1 MLELIEIITCR
12 ITIIK
17 NWLPVYQLVLLVY
30 LSLPV
35 IIITYYQKNNPQ
47 NKRII
52 LAIILLIIW
61 IIQLALWNKG
71 YNYYY
76 QY

>member
-47 NKRII
+47 IKRIV

>member
-17 NWLPVYQLVLLVY
+17 NWLPVYQLVLLLY
-30 LSLPV
+30 LSLPL
-35 IIITYYQKNNPQ
+35 IIITNYQKNNPQ
-47 NKRII
+47 IKRIV